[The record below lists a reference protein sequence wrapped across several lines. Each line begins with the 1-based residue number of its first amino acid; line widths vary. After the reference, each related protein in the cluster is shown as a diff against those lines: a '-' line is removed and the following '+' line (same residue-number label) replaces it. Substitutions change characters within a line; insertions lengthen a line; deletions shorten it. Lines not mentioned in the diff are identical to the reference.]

1 MTEKE
6 KMLKGELYNSNDP
19 ELVKERVKCGLLL
32 DRFNSSPYDKREEKQ
47 NLLKELLGALGNNS
61 FINKPFFCDYGK
73 NIIIGDNFF
82 ANYNLVFLDVNKI
95 TIGNN
100 VMLGPNVSL
109 LTASHPLDQEVRISL
124 LEYGKPISIG
134 DNVWI
139 GGNTVIN
146 PGVKIGNN
154 VVIGSGSVVT
164 KDIPDNMLAYGNP
177 CKVIRA
183 IGEQDKV
190 YWQKRTVEYDNL

>member
-183 IGEQDKV
+183 IGEKDKV
-190 YWQKRTVEYDNL
+190 YWQKRKVEYDKL